1 MEQAP
6 LAYRMRPKSLD
17 EVVGQD
23 HLTLPSSSFYR
34 MVQSGHIPSMILYG
48 EPGIGKTSLAYA
60 IAGSTNKHFI
70 ALNATTA
77 GKKDIEQVVDEAR
90 MYGSVILFLDEIHR
104 FTKSQQDYLLPH
116 VESGLVTLIG
126 ATTENPFHDVNA
138 AIRSRCNQIKQL
150 KPITPPDIM
159 KVLKRALKDEERGL
173 GKLAIQISEQQL
185 ERIAN
190 GTNGDVRSS
199 LNLLEDV
206 VHASRAESGMYE
218 VANETIQE
226 FLTNKGFSHDKT
238 GSGHYNVLSGLQ
250 KSIRG
255 SDVDGALHYLARLIE
270 AGDLTSICRRLT
282 VIAYEDCGL
291 ASDMGYK
298 AYMGC
303 EASKSVGFPEA
314 RIILSTIVIEMCLS
328 AKSNSGYVAIDKA
341 LHDVRNGAYY
351 DIPSHLKD
359 SHYSGAKQL
368 GHGIGYIYPHDFPLG
383 SFGGWA
389 KQQYLPDELKDRQ
402 YYEPKEAGKE
412 KTLGAIYLK
421 LRKMKEE

>member
-1 MEQAP
+1 
-6 LAYRMRPKSLD
+6 MRPKSLD

-23 HLTLPSSSFYR
+23 HLTLPGTSFYR
-34 MVQSGHIPSMILYG
+34 MIQDGHIPSMILYG
-48 EPGIGKTSLAYA
+48 EPGIGKTSIAYA

-90 MYGSVILFLDEIHR
+90 MYNGVILFLDEIHR

-126 ATTENPFHDVNA
+126 ATTENPFHDVNP
-138 AIRSRCNQIKQL
+138 AIRSRCNQLKQL
-150 KPITPPDIM
+150 KPIAPPDIM
-159 KVLKRALKDEERGL
+159 KVLKRAIEDTERGL
-173 GKLAIQISEQQL
+173 GKLSIEITEQQL
-185 ERIAN
+185 EQIAN

-199 LNLLEDV
+199 LNVLEDI
-206 VHASRAESGMYE
+206 VHASNQMNGTHVVED
-218 VANETIQE
+218 ETIRE

-238 GSGHYNVLSGLQ
+238 GSAHYNVLSGLQ

-255 SDVDGALHYLARLIE
+255 SDVDSALHYLARLIE
-270 AGDLTSICRRLT
+270 AGDLTSICRRLI

-298 AYMGC
+298 TYIAC
-303 EASKSVGFPEA
+303 EASKAVGFPEA
-314 RIILSTIVIEMCLS
+314 RIILGTIVIEMCLS
-328 AKSNSGYVAIDKA
+328 AKSNSGYIAIDQA
-341 LHDVRNGAYY
+341 LSDVRNGAYY
-351 DIPSHLKD
+351 DIPDHLKD
-359 SHYSGAKQL
+359 SHYSGAKKL

-383 SFGGWA
+383 SFGGWV
-389 KQQYLPDELKDRQ
+389 KQQYLPNELKDRQ

-421 LRKMKEE
+421 LRQMKEEK